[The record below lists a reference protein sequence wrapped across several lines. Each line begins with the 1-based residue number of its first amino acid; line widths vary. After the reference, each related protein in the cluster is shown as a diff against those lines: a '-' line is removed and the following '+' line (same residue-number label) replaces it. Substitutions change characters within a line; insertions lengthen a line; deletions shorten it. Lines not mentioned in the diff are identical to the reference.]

1 VRRVLLLATAVIALA
16 AAPPAR
22 ANGDPASDV
31 LLRYDVFFPAAPPT
45 SNGVARALLELT
57 RRTRADGWPIKV
69 AIIARPQDLGSW
81 SVVFNQPA
89 QYADILA
96 QELGGPRLLVVM
108 PAGFGTQH
116 VRGDV
121 ARALAGLQPV
131 RGGGDRLARQAL
143 TAVAR
148 LAAADGH
155 RVDVP
160 RAETGPRARR
170 PYRQPVVEHEASV
183 PPPAAPSVTARGAG
197 SGGDGASPLVYAAPV
212 ALILALLGA
221 AAVRERM
228 RARRETAGEDGQSS
242 TSSPS

>member
-1 VRRVLLLATAVIALA
+1 VRRLLLLVAAVTALA
-16 AAPPAR
+16 VAPPAR

-45 SNGVARALLELT
+45 SNGVAHALLELT

-69 AIIARPQDLGSW
+69 AIIARPRDLGSW
-81 SVVFNQPA
+81 SVVFDRPA

-96 QELGGPRLLVVM
+96 QELGGSPRLLVVM
-108 PAGFGTQH
+108 PVGFGTQH

-121 ARALAGLQPV
+121 ARALAGLEPV

-155 RVDVP
+155 RVGVP
-160 RAETGPRARR
+160 PVQTGPRARQ
-170 PYRQPVVEHEASV
+170 PYRQPVVRHEGSV
-183 PPPAAPSVTARGAG
+183 PPPAAPSVTAPGAV
-197 SGGDGASPLVYAAPV
+197 SGDDGASPLVYAVPV
-212 ALILALLGA
+212 ALIVALLGA
-221 AAVRERM
+221 AAVRERV
-228 RARRETAGEDGQSS
+228 RAGRQDRNEDQSS
-242 TSSPS
+242 TSRPS

>member
-1 VRRVLLLATAVIALA
+1 MRRLLLLAGAVLALA
-16 AAPPAR
+16 VAPPAR

-31 LLRYDVFFPAAPPT
+31 LLRYDVFFPADPPT
-45 SNGVARALLELT
+45 STGVARALLELT

-69 AIIARPQDLGSW
+69 AIIARPRDLGSW
-81 SVVFNQPA
+81 SVVFDRPA
-89 QYADILA
+89 QYADIIA

-121 ARALAGLQPV
+121 ARALAGLQPG
-131 RGGGDRLARQAL
+131 RGDGDRLARQAL

-155 RVDVP
+155 GVAVP
-160 RAETGPRARR
+160 PVATGPRARH
-170 PYRQPVVEHEASV
+170 PYRQPIVEHEASV
-183 PPPAAPSVTARGAG
+183 PPPAAPSVTAPGAA
-197 SGGDGASPLVYAAPV
+197 SGGGGGSPLVYAAPV

-221 AAVRERM
+221 AAVHERV